1 VLGGLALTVDHFR
14 KSAPQR
20 AMMVDFGEA
29 HVFEGQ
35 RAQLVEDFLFGR
47 ATGLEFTEEFSQG
60 VDVHVSIP

>member
-1 VLGGLALTVDHFR
+1 
-14 KSAPQR
+14 
-20 AMMVDFGEA
+20 MMVDFGEA

-47 ATGLEFTEEFSQG
+47 ATGLEFNEEFAQG